1 MELLIILAG
10 AYMFVRKI
18 QRKDLEYLS
27 STILSVFL
35 SLVSMLKVEISLDSV
50 WLFVYMNEVKTTE
63 QTSFLNHWLNW
74 TEIH

>member
-18 QRKDLEYLS
+18 QRKDLE